1 MVDALGV
8 EAPLDGDEGVD
19 GEAPPGGVVA
29 VVLDPVAFAAA
40 WKASKDFAAVGLMAK
55 TIP

>member
-1 MVDALGV
+1 MGDALGE
-8 EAPLDGDEGVD
+8 EAPDGDEGED
-19 GEAPPGGVVA
+19 GEAPPDGVVA
-29 VVLDPVAFAAA
+29 VVLDALAFAAA

>member
-1 MVDALGV
+1 MGDALGE
-8 EAPLDGDEGVD
+8 EAPDGDEGED
-19 GEAPPGGVVA
+19 GEAPPDGVDA
-29 VVLDPVAFAAA
+29 VVLDALAFAAA